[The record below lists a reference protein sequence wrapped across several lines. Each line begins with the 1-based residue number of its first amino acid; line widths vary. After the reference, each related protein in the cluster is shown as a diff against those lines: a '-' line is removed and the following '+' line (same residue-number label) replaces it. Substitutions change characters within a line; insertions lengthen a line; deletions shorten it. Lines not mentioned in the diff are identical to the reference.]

1 MWIMHGVDGACTQ
14 LACMVL
20 CIEGGRVE
28 VFTVRVNKE
37 DRKLYNSNVC
47 VCIIFTVVYSRIVG
61 GQGSS
66 LSEGGLV
73 RL

>member
-1 MWIMHGVDGACTQ
+1 MCVC
-14 LACMVL
+14 V
-20 CIEGGRVE
+20 GGGYVSRRL
-28 VFTVRVNKE
+28 FTVRVNKE
-37 DRKLYNSNVC
+37 DRELYNSNVC
-47 VCIIFTVVYSRIVG
+47 VCIILTVVYSRIVG